1 MGFGY
6 FTEEQL
12 LPLYLSLPFIVLSV
26 FLFHKYEK
34 PAVGSLFLG
43 ALGLGYFMANLD
55 PFLILWDEQYHAL
68 VAKNMSDH
76 PLKPMLYAEPVLPF
90 DYRDWTANHI
100 WLHKQPL
107 FLWQMALS
115 IELFGNNELAVRLP
129 SVIMHAII
137 PLFLYRI
144 GKIALSPAAG
154 FYGALFFACAYFP
167 LELIVGRYSTDHN
180 DVAFMF
186 YFAATF
192 WAWFE
197 YRHSGKKYRIVL
209 VGILSGMAV
218 LVKWLLGLF
227 IFPCWALVIFL
238 SEKNNRFRLKTYL
251 PAVYA
256 FLISLLVFLPWQ
268 IFIHMNYPAEAG
280 WELQL
285 NARHFHE
292 AIEGHSQPLF
302 YHFDAALK
310 RIYGSGF
317 LIPFLLL
324 AGLIALLIRSKN
336 KAYRWMFAVVVVLV
350 YVFYTAAATKMLS
363 FTIVLAPFIYLGLGA
378 LIEAFLSWLTS
389 LRKMI
394 VISHVL
400 KILLPLYIVFMVLNL
415 SKISNSHTM
424 WKPNDNH
431 NRAGELLEM
440 SFIDKLPELL
450 PHDDY
455 VIFNAGITVN
465 GHIPLMFYTD
475 FVAYDFIP
483 TEEQIRM
490 VREKGKEVAVF
501 DLHGLP
507 EYIHHDDRILKLD
520 ISKQTIVNFGPPE

>member
-1 MGFGY
+1 MGFAY
-6 FTEEQL
+6 FTNEQL
-12 LPLYLSLPFIVLSV
+12 LPLFISLPFIVASV
-26 FLFHKYEK
+26 IVFHKNEK
-34 PAVGSLFLG
+34 LSIGLLFIGS
-43 ALGLGYFMANLD
+43 LGLGFFIANLD

-68 VAKNMSDH
+68 VAKNMTENFLR
-76 PLKPMLYAEPVLPF
+76 PVLYAEPVLPF
-90 DYRDWTANHI
+90 DYKNWTANHI

-115 IELFGNNELAVRLP
+115 IELFGNNTLAARLP
-129 SVIMHAII
+129 SVIMHAVI
-137 PLFLYRI
+137 PLFVYRI
-144 GKIALSPAAG
+144 GKIALNPAAG

-167 LELIVGRYSTDHN
+167 LELIAGRYSTDHN

-197 YRHSGKKYRIVL
+197 YRHSGRKYWIVL
-209 VGILSGMAV
+209 LGILAGMAV
-218 LVKWLLGLF
+218 LVKWLPGLF

-268 IFIHMNYPAEAG
+268 IFIHFNYPAEAA

-285 NARHFHE
+285 NARHFYE

-350 YVFYTAAATKMLS
+350 YAFYTAAATKMLS
-363 FTIVLAPFIYLGLGA
+363 FTIILAPFIYLGLGA
-378 LIEAFLSWLTS
+378 LIEVFLSWLTS

-394 VISHVL
+394 AISHVL

-424 WKPNDNH
+424 WKPHDNH
-431 NRAGELLEM
+431 NRAGELREQA
-440 SFIDKLPELL
+440 FIDSLPELL
-450 PHDDY
+450 PHDDF
-455 VIFNAGITVN
+455 VIFNARITVN
-465 GHIPLMFYTD
+465 GHIPVMYYTD

-483 TEEQIRM
+483 TVEQIRM
-490 VREKGKEVAVF
+490 VREKGKEVAVL
-501 DLHGLP
+501 DLNGLP
-507 EYIHHDDRILKLD
+507 EYIIHNKNLMVIDLRDL
-520 ISKQTIVNFGPPE
+520 GPENHQY